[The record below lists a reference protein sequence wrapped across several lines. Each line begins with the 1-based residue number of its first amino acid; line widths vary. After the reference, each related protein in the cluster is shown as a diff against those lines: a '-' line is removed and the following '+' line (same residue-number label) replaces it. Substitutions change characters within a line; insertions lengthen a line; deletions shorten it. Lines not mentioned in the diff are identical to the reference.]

1 MKEVTD
7 PELLKKIQAARQAAQ
22 TGGGKTRTA
31 VTDPKVI
38 AEIEAK
44 RKGGSVADLPSLG
57 ASLEKATRDV
67 RGLVG
72 DAAEYIEKSWTGE
85 GRYDPAIAE
94 SGELGDNLE
103 GTTLGQSARIAGAYA
118 LTPDPFAIADI
129 AEKTLPGAKVSV
141 DKFNNPVIEWNNNK
155 YYINRPGASSS
166 DAAKF
171 VADLAQFYPAAK
183 IASTF
188 AGLFARAGISIPLFA
203 GTSVT
208 QDLAAGQLGSEQG
221 VDIGRAGMAGL
232 GGMFGEVLAPVVLR
246 GWRALFGNRRFYRN
260 GRLTPEGEAA
270 ARQANLNPDDLGAAE
285 AQVFGANLRYASDRY
300 SQEAPSV
307 AAGMTQAGEFNVPL
321 SRGQRTQDPAQLRRE
336 SLAAQG
342 ASTDDAQRAMLAA
355 DETQRQNLARAA
367 DDIADE
373 LNIEA
378 RMGGTRGAAEALQ
391 KRVQQAA
398 EAARK
403 EGSDAFEE
411 VKVGDQ
417 PTFQRESVVDM
428 RNQITKSFREKFG
441 FSYSKE
447 LQPRVARVIRN
458 LRRFTPERVK
468 RRNFPYY
475 LSELEQIRRGIN
487 KQIDG
492 ASGQEQMML
501 VSLKRDF
508 DTWMDSAIE
517 KAIES
522 GDAQVIKQLKRARGL
537 WANYRQ
543 KFGVSNS
550 GDAGGK
556 FVAKLLDPQTSPEEV
571 AKGLFGLTRA
581 YPSNSPRI
589 ISKLQEA
596 LGDQG
601 MAEVREMGWT
611 TIVDKAI
618 TDSVQGGNR
627 ALSAQKFVTA
637 FQKAMKENLTALKQL
652 YTPDELA
659 KMRRFAS
666 LAERA
671 IRPTTNPSGTA
682 AGLSTMARDYGKQI
696 LTVLGFAQGL
706 GPGIATRVGLDA
718 AEKVVGAR
726 QARRMLNPRDPRGRL
741 PLVPAALGG
750 GGSGAE
756 SNRPEPPIAR

>member
-403 EGSDAFEE
+403 QGSDAFEE

-750 GGSGAE
+750 GGSSAE

>member
-7 PELLKKIQAARQAAQ
+7 PETLKKIQAAR
-22 TGGGKTRTA
+22 TGGGKTRKA

-57 ASLEKATRDV
+57 ASLEKAARDV

-129 AEKTLPGAKVSV
+129 AEKTLPGAKVSI
-141 DKFNNPVIEWNNNK
+141 DKFKNPVIEWNGNK

-188 AGLFARAGISIPLFA
+188 AGLFARMGISIPLFA

-221 VDIGRAGMAGL
+221 VDIERAGMAGL

-321 SRGQRTQDPAQLRRE
+321 SRGQRTQDPAQLNRE
-336 SLAAQG
+336 SLALQG
-342 ASTDDAQRAMLAA
+342 ATTNKAQQAMRDADALQ
-355 DETQRQNLARAA
+355 QQNLARAA

-398 EAARK
+398 ESARK
-403 EGSDAFEE
+403 EGSDAFQA
-411 VKVGDQ
+411 VQIADQ
-417 PTFQRESVVDM
+417 PTFQGQSVIDM
-428 RNQITKSFREKFG
+428 RNQMTKKFREEFS
-441 FSYSKE
+441 FSYDPK
-447 LQPRVARVIRN
+447 LQPRVAN
-458 LRRFTPERVK
+458 LINALQRFSPKIVK
-468 RRNFPYY
+468 RRKTPFFLP
-475 LSELEQIRRGIN
+475 ELERFRRIMN

-492 ASGQEQMML
+492 ATGQEQTML
-501 VSLKRDF
+501 ISLRNDF
-508 DTWMDSAIE
+508 DSWMDSAIE
-517 KAIES
+517 KSMVE
-522 GDAQVIKQLKRARGL
+522 GDTEVINQLKRARGL

-543 KFGVSNS
+543 KFGVTSS

-556 FVAKLLDPQTSPEEV
+556 FIQKLLDPRTTPEEV
-571 AKGLFGLTRA
+571 AKGLFGLTRI
-581 YPSNSPRI
+581 YPSNSSRVI
-589 ISKLQEA
+589 AKLQEA

-618 TDSVQGGNR
+618 TDSVQGGSR
-627 ALSAQKFVTA
+627 RMSPQKFVTA
-637 FQKAMKENLTALKQL
+637 FKKALKENLTALKLL

-659 KMRRFAS
+659 KMRRFAG

-682 AGLSTMARDYGKQI
+682 AGLSTIVRDFAKQYF
-696 LTVLGFAQGL
+696 TVLGFTHGL
-706 GPGIATRVGLDA
+706 GTGIATRVGLDA
-718 AEKVVGAR
+718 AGKVVGAR
-726 QARRMLNPRDPRGRL
+726 QARQMLNPRDPRGRL

>member
-1 MKEVTD
+1 MQEVTD
-7 PELLKKIQAARQAAQ
+7 PELLKKLEAAR
-22 TGGGKTRTA
+22 TGGGQTRTA
-31 VTDPKVI
+31 VTDPKII
-38 AEIEAK
+38 AQIEAK
-44 RKGGSVADLPSLG
+44 RKGGLERFTDSGLS
-57 ASLEKATRDV
+57 SLEQGARDL
-67 RGLVG
+67 RSMVG
-72 DAAEYIEKSWTGE
+72 DAAEYIEKSFTGE

-118 LTPDPFAIADI
+118 LTPDPFAIADV
-129 AEKTLPGAKVSV
+129 AEKTLPGAKVSI
-141 DKFNNPVIEWNNNK
+141 DKFKNPVIEWNGNK

-188 AGLFARAGISIPLFA
+188 ASLFARAGISIPLFA
-203 GTSVT
+203 GTSVA
-208 QDLAAGQLGSEQG
+208 QDVAAGQLGSEQG

-260 GRLTPEGEAA
+260 GRLTPEGKAA

-285 AQVFGANLRYASDRY
+285 AQIFGANLRYASDRY
-300 SQEAPSV
+300 SQEAPNV

-321 SRGQRTQDPAQLRRE
+321 SRGQRTQDPAQLNRE
-336 SLAAQG
+336 SLALQG
-342 ASTDDAQRAMLAA
+342 ATTNKAQQAMRDADTL
-355 DETQRQNLARAA
+355 QRQNLARAA

-391 KRVQQAA
+391 ERVQQAA

-403 EGSDAFEE
+403 QGTDAFEE
-411 VKVGDQ
+411 VKIGEQ

-428 RNQITKSFREKFG
+428 RNQITQSFRKKFG
-441 FSYSKE
+441 FSYSKD

-458 LRRFTPERVK
+458 LRRFTPERVQ

-501 VSLKRDF
+501 VSIKRDF

-522 GDAQVIKQLKRARGL
+522 GDPQVIKQLQRARGL
-537 WANYRQ
+537 WANYKQ
-543 KFGVSNS
+543 NFGVNGQ

-556 FVAKLLDPQTSPEEV
+556 FIAKLLDPQTAPEEV

-589 ISKLQEA
+589 IAKLQEA

-627 ALSAQKFVTA
+627 MMSPQKFVTA
-637 FQKAMKENLTALKQL
+637 FQKAMKENLTALKLL

-659 KMRRFAS
+659 KMRRFAG

-682 AGLSTMARDYGKQI
+682 AGLSTIVRDYANQY
-696 LTVLGFAQGL
+696 LTVLGFMQGI
-706 GPGIATRVGLDA
+706 GTGIATRVGLDA
-718 AEKVVGAR
+718 AGKVVGAS

-750 GGSGAE
+750 ASSAE